1 MLNRIILIG
10 RLTRDPEVNYTQ
22 SGKAVGKFALAVERG
37 YKDQDG
43 EKQVDFID
51 IVTWNK
57 LAEICRDN
65 LSKGR
70 LVAAEGRLQ
79 IRFYEADDG
88 SKRKV
93 SEVVADSVK
102 FLDWPKDESDRD
114 PDDYID
120 GFGKP
125 VDVNP
130 DDLPF

>member
-1 MLNRIILIG
+1 
-10 RLTRDPEVNYTQ
+10 VNYTQ
-22 SGKAVGKFALAVERG
+22 SGKAVGKFTLAVERG

-43 EKQVDFID
+43 QKQVDFID
-51 IVTWNK
+51 IATWNN

-70 LVAAEGRLQ
+70 LVAVEGRLQ
-79 IRFYEADDG
+79 IRSYETDDG

-102 FLDWPKDESDRD
+102 FLDWPKEDNDRD
-114 PDDYID
+114 PDDYVD

-125 VDVNP
+125 IDGNP

>member
-1 MLNRIILIG
+1 MLFRS
-10 RLTRDPEVNYTQ
+10 DPEVNYTQ
-22 SGKAVGKFALAVERG
+22 SGKAVGKFALAVERA
-37 YKDQDG
+37 YKDQEG
-43 EKQVDFID
+43 QKQVDFID
-51 IVTWNK
+51 VVTWNK

-79 IRFYEADDG
+79 IRTYEADDG
-88 SKRKV
+88 SKRKAA
-93 SEVVADSVK
+93 EVVADSVK
-102 FLDWPKDESDRD
+102 FLGWPKDEPDRD

>member
-1 MLNRIILIG
+1 MLNRVILIG

-22 SGKAVGKFALAVERG
+22 SGKAVGKFAMAVERG

-43 EKQVDFID
+43 QKQVDFID
-51 IVTWNK
+51 VVTWNK
-57 LAEICRDN
+57 LAEICRSN

-79 IRFYEADDG
+79 IRSYEADDG
-88 SKRKV
+88 TKRKV
-93 SEVVADSVK
+93 AEVVADSVK

-120 GFGKP
+120 GLGKP
-125 VDVNP
+125 IDVNP